1 MQLLKST
8 SLSFSNDKKEQ
19 YHQNLISGKAVT
31 RGHDLSSHY
40 TNYYLLLLCF
50 YFTMNYFITL
60 KGFFKNLESLC
71 KYFQLWSEKLIL
83 EIPFKIFNLLETKE
97 IPINWHCLHHL
108 FSAHSLVNISKGS
121 TQKYSCPRLQWLS
134 HSSNKCHWCFHSE
147 NITPPTH
154 SLGFLDISLLIIMT
168 HMLHLEK

>member
-1 MQLLKST
+1 MTYHLTIPTTISCSFVFTLPWIT
-8 SLSFSNDKKEQ
+8 SLLWKDF
-19 YHQNLISGKAVT
+19 L
-31 RGHDLSSHY
+31 
-40 TNYYLLLLCF
+40 
-50 YFTMNYFITL
+50 
-60 KGFFKNLESLC
+60 KNLESLC

-147 NITPPTH
+147 NITPPHTLPWIFRYFLADNNDTYAL
-154 SLGFLDISLLIIMT
+154 LGKVDVLVPQRLF
-168 HMLHLEK
+168 KNQ